1 MISVWHQMRVSIIQ
15 STNMMMGF
23 SASLANAV
31 SMVWNWIDIV
41 MMLMM
46 MTKVDIQ
53 VISVWYQMRVSI
65 VQGSKVRL
73 SASLTN
79 AMSKVWNWVN
89 IVMVVVV
96 VVSVVREAVVF
107 LMMPVIRIV
116 SFTFFDGMISTSLED
131 VEVGTMVPA
140 VVVSVMVVMMM
151 TKEPVTEMTSVVVVV
166 VAMGICAS
174 FDYFNILDFAKK

>member
-1 MISVWHQMRVSIIQ
+1 
-15 STNMMMGF
+15 MMMGF

-73 SASLTN
+73 STSLTN
-79 AMSKVWNWVN
+79 AMSEVWNWVN

-140 VVVSVMVVMMM
+140 VVVSVMVMMM
-151 TKEPVTEMTSVVVVV
+151 TKVPVTEMTSVVVVM